1 MLGDEIALLRV
12 LIKRFADQIQAS
24 QGVGLSESA
33 HYLAVISEAMLRLGS
48 LLRTDHL
55 LGGSERGTILEQLN
69 LAIAEVSAEMALEQ
83 G

>member
-33 HYLAVISEAMLRLGS
+33 QYLAVISMAMLRLGS
-48 LLRTDHL
+48 LLRTDYL